1 MGGESLERKRTF
13 DTAARLYDEV
23 RPGYPEDLVRDVV
36 SLSGIPQG
44 GRILEIGCG
53 TGQAT
58 EAFAAR
64 GYRMVCLDIGVNM
77 AAIAG
82 ERLSRFENVRIVVKP
97 FEEWQADGMAFDLVI
112 AATSFHWID
121 PAVRYCKSAEV
132 LGPCG
137 ALAIIHNNHIRQDEG
152 FFAEVEP
159 LYRQYYGP
167 AKPLPPAE
175 HTGTPQPEPG
185 EECFEP
191 PIRRNHLWSREYDA
205 ERYIRAAGD
214 VFGPH
219 PATGGAA
226 RCVVRGDSGVDQ
238 RPLRR
243 QGGQAPGGD
252 AGDPASW
259 PGSGPGRW

>member
-82 ERLSRFENVRIVVKP
+82 DASAGSR
-97 FEEWQADGMAFDLVI
+97 
-112 AATSFHWID
+112 TS
-121 PAVRYCKSAEV
+121 
-132 LGPCG
+132 G
-137 ALAIIHNNHIRQDEG
+137 
-152 FFAEVEP
+152 
-159 LYRQYYGP
+159 
-167 AKPLPPAE
+167 
-175 HTGTPQPEPG
+175 
-185 EECFEP
+185 
-191 PIRRNHLWSREYDA
+191 LW
-205 ERYIRAAGD
+205 
-214 VFGPH
+214 
-219 PATGGAA
+219 
-226 RCVVRGDSGVDQ
+226 
-238 RPLRR
+238 
-243 QGGQAPGGD
+243 
-252 AGDPASW
+252 
-259 PGSGPGRW
+259 